1 MDNSYSY
8 IFNTICILILTL
20 LIILIIKRRRNY
32 KNNPIESTMYLQQEA
47 KHLPNIPFY
56 LRGGDNI
63 LASGLKPINNHPKN
77 PRPFLHRSTTRAPRE
92 LLIKHLLLTKQHLL
106 SLHYRQQN
114 STEIHKAGLEVLQ
127 LILKQIDNIHVTTK
141 NINFIQNTGTI
152 TVKETKETY
161 NLIDYKSNLILL
173 ASLLVQED
181 LLLLQPQL
189 DSTGSIIDHIF
200 VSGCAVFSFTELGL
214 NGERGNMKVGN
225 TLSAIHKNVP
235 YFENKLAQ
243 RMNRLFAVGLAK
255 QKYGMS
261 RSTWGIA
268 PHAAMSPYENEVLH
282 EDKTQEKYSYARELK
297 TKRDEDDESGTG
309 TDAVKKIFSI
319 DGVAAEKLSLIVE
332 YQTIQ
337 KLPLSGFVLFTVHT
351 YRDSLAEIGQEVGL
365 ILSKTIRTLSESQL
379 RYKDLGNE
387 KYREKL
393 LSYLENL

>member
-1 MDNSYSY
+1 
-8 IFNTICILILTL
+8 
-20 LIILIIKRRRNY
+20 
-32 KNNPIESTMYLQQEA
+32 MYLQQEA

-63 LASGLKPINNHPKN
+63 LASGLKPINNHQKN
-77 PRPFLHRSTTRAPRE
+77 ARPFLHRSTTRAPRE

-127 LILKQIDNIHVTTK
+127 LILKQIDNIYVTTK

-152 TVKETKETY
+152 TVKETKKTY
-161 NLIDYKSNLILL
+161 NLIDYKSDPILL

-297 TKRDEDDESGTG
+297 TEKDEDDESSTG

-319 DGVAAEKLSLIVE
+319 NGVAAEKLSLIVE

-337 KLPLSGFVLFTVHT
+337 KLPLSRFVLFTVHT
-351 YRDSLAEIGQEVGL
+351 YRDSLTEIGQEVGL
-365 ILSKTIRTLSESQL
+365 ILSKTIRSLSESQL

-387 KYREKL
+387 EYRDKL

>member
-1 MDNSYSY
+1 M
-8 IFNTICILILTL
+8 
-20 LIILIIKRRRNY
+20 
-32 KNNPIESTMYLQQEA
+32 
-47 KHLPNIPFY
+47 
-56 LRGGDNI
+56 
-63 LASGLKPINNHPKN
+63 
-77 PRPFLHRSTTRAPRE
+77 
-92 LLIKHLLLTKQHLL
+92 
-106 SLHYRQQN
+106 
-114 STEIHKAGLEVLQ
+114 
-127 LILKQIDNIHVTTK
+127 
-141 NINFIQNTGTI
+141 
-152 TVKETKETY
+152 
-161 NLIDYKSNLILL
+161 
-173 ASLLVQED
+173 VQED

-297 TKRDEDDESGTG
+297 TKMDEDDESGTG

-393 LSYLENL
+393 LSYLENV

>member
-1 MDNSYSY
+1 M
-8 IFNTICILILTL
+8 
-20 LIILIIKRRRNY
+20 
-32 KNNPIESTMYLQQEA
+32 
-47 KHLPNIPFY
+47 
-56 LRGGDNI
+56 
-63 LASGLKPINNHPKN
+63 
-77 PRPFLHRSTTRAPRE
+77 
-92 LLIKHLLLTKQHLL
+92 
-106 SLHYRQQN
+106 
-114 STEIHKAGLEVLQ
+114 
-127 LILKQIDNIHVTTK
+127 
-141 NINFIQNTGTI
+141 
-152 TVKETKETY
+152 
-161 NLIDYKSNLILL
+161 
-173 ASLLVQED
+173 VQED

-297 TKRDEDDESGTG
+297 TKKDEDDESG
-309 TDAVKKIFSI
+309 DAVKKIFSI

-351 YRDSLAEIGQEVGL
+351 YRDSLTEIGQEVGL

>member
-8 IFNTICILILTL
+8 IFNTTCILILTL

-77 PRPFLHRSTTRAPRE
+77 ARPFLHRSTTRAPRE

-161 NLIDYKSNLILL
+161 NLIDYKSKSILL

-297 TKRDEDDESGTG
+297 TKMDDDESG
-309 TDAVKKIFSI
+309 DAVKKIFSI

>member
-8 IFNTICILILTL
+8 IFNTTCILILTL

-77 PRPFLHRSTTRAPRE
+77 ARPFLHRSTTRAPRE

-297 TKRDEDDESGTG
+297 TKMDDDESG
-309 TDAVKKIFSI
+309 DAVKKIFSI